1 MLLFEDLSIMYNS
14 TQHGATI
21 LLDWGLAD
29 ISKSPEIQSCILSC
43 QVGNYSFSN
52 PVSHIFSV
60 FSRMWFW
67 TPIHETNNRP
77 NSLVQ
82 DKFFPLW
89 KFSKLG
95 CVWFENVFASF
106 FNSVSWNLN
115 TEFQIMSPFNFFV
128 DFLYVVTSSSGIV
141 EELQGAGDY
150 FLDGW
155 FFLLFFFAGNILWRM
170 MLLLQKMYVRPAHV
184 TYDIYMVQFCS
195 INFFLQIFVFGQQ

>member
-1 MLLFEDLSIMYNS
+1 M
-14 TQHGATI
+14 
-21 LLDWGLAD
+21 
-29 ISKSPEIQSCILSC
+29 
-43 QVGNYSFSN
+43 
-52 PVSHIFSV
+52 
-60 FSRMWFW
+60 
-67 TPIHETNNRP
+67 
-77 NSLVQ
+77 
-82 DKFFPLW
+82 
-89 KFSKLG
+89 
-95 CVWFENVFASF
+95 FASF

-115 TEFQIMSPFNFFV
+115 TEFQIMSPSNFFV